1 MLTGPALPSP
11 RHASLAAALDT
22 AAITGR
28 AEDGLVFV
36 GLDERERFYHWSV
49 IRERAERA
57 AASLIHD
64 GVRPGD
70 RVALILTTSVHFM
83 DALFGTLLASAVPV
97 PLYPPLRLGR
107 LREYED
113 ATLRML
119 QTVGARA
126 LVDEARVRPVLGPIV
141 ARARCVEI
149 DAASLSETDARTALQ
164 PDGDALG
171 LIQFSS
177 GSTIAP
183 KAVALTHTQVLAQC
197 GAIEAIVRDR
207 PDNTGVG
214 CSWLPLYHDMGLIGG
229 LFTALTLPG
238 RLVLLSPEHFLAK
251 PALWLR
257 AISRHRAFISPAP
270 NFAYALCTQRVRD
283 AELTGVDLSAWS
295 LALDGGEPVVKGTLE
310 AFAAR
315 FAPFG
320 FDSRALIPVYGLS
333 EAALAVTFA
342 PAGRHARPRRFGGRD
357 VVSVGAPVPGCRVRV
372 TGREAREVPDGEE
385 GAVEVQGASVMQGY
399 YADPAATARA
409 LRAGWLDTGDRGFVH
424 DGELYVTGRAKEVVI
439 VRGQNHAPQE
449 FEEALAGFDGL
460 RPGHV
465 VALGETFADGEG
477 LLILAERATGRAAA
491 ADTELESAVS
501 AHVVARTGI
510 RPALVH
516 LLAPDTLPRTSSGK
530 LRRGEALRRF
540 RAGTLTPANATP
552 LRLGLALVRA
562 ALFRAVASVRRAAVA
577 P

>member
-1 MLTGPALPSP
+1 MLTGPRLTPP
-11 RHASLAAALDT
+11 RHVSLVSALET

-28 AEDGLVFV
+28 AEDGLVIV
-36 GLDERERFYHWSV
+36 GLDEREHFYHWST
-49 IRERAERA
+49 IRDRAERS
-57 AASLIHD
+57 AASLIRA

-83 DALFGTLLASAVPV
+83 DALFGALLASAVPV

-119 QTVGARA
+119 QMVGARV

-141 ARARCVEI
+141 ARARLIEI
-149 DAASLSETDARTALQ
+149 DAASLAETDARAALQ
-164 PDGDALG
+164 PDADALG

-183 KAVALTHTQVLAQC
+183 KAVALTHAQVLAQC
-197 GAIEAIVRDR
+197 AAIEAMVHDR
-207 PDNTGVG
+207 LDNTGVG

-270 NFAYALCTQRVRD
+270 NFAYALCTERVRD
-283 AELTGVDLSAWS
+283 AELAGVDLSAWS
-295 LALDGGEPVVKGTLE
+295 LALNGGEPVVARTLD
-310 AFAAR
+310 AFATR

-320 FDSRALIPVYGLS
+320 FDRRALVPVYGLS

-342 PAGRHARPRRFGGRD
+342 PAGRRARSRRFDCRD
-357 VVSVGAPVPGCRVRV
+357 VMSVGEPVPGCRVRV
-372 TGREAREVPDGEE
+372 TGPETQELADGEE
-385 GAVEVQGASVMQGY
+385 GLVEVQGASVMQGY
-399 YADPAATARA
+399 YANPAATARA
-409 LRAGWLDTGDRGFVH
+409 LRAGWLDTGNRGFIE
-424 DGELYVTGRAKEVVI
+424 DGELYVTGRAKDIVI

-465 VALGETFADGEG
+465 VAVGETFADGEG
-477 LLILAERATGRAAA
+477 LLILAERATGRSGSTGRVGA
-491 ADTELESAVS
+491 TES
-501 AHVVARTGI
+501 
-510 RPALVH
+510 
-516 LLAPDTLPRTSSGK
+516 
-530 LRRGEALRRF
+530 
-540 RAGTLTPANATP
+540 
-552 LRLGLALVRA
+552 
-562 ALFRAVASVRRAAVA
+562 
-577 P
+577 

>member
-1 MLTGPALPSP
+1 VLTGARLPP
-11 RHASLAAALDT
+11 LRHATIVSALDT
-22 AAITGR
+22 AAMTGR
-28 AEDGLVFV
+28 ADDGLVFV
-36 GLDERERFYHWSV
+36 GLDEREQFYHWST
-49 IRERAERA
+49 IRDRAERA
-57 AASLIHD
+57 AASLVAA
-64 GVRPGD
+64 GVKPGD

-113 ATLRML
+113 GTVRML
-119 QTVGARA
+119 QTVGASV

-141 ARARCVEI
+141 ARARSIEI
-149 DAASLSETDARTALQ
+149 DAASLSDTDARTTLQ
-164 PDGDALG
+164 PDADALG

-197 GAIEAIVRDR
+197 AAIETIVRDR

-229 LFTALTLPG
+229 LFTALTLPA
-238 RLVLLSPEHFLAK
+238 RLILLSPEHFLAK

-270 NFAYALCTQRVRD
+270 NFAYSLCTERIRD
-283 AELTGVDLSAWS
+283 GELAGVDLSAWS
-295 LALDGGEPVVKGTLE
+295 LALNGGEPVVLRTLD

-320 FDSRALIPVYGLS
+320 FDRRALLPVYGLS

-342 PAGRHARPRRFGGRD
+342 STGRRARSRRFGGRD
-357 VVSVGAPVPGCRVRV
+357 VVSVGEPVPGSRVRII
-372 TGREAREVPDGEE
+372 GPHAQELPDGEE
-385 GAVEVQGASVMQGY
+385 GLIEVQGASVMQGY

-409 LRAGWLDTGDRGFVH
+409 LRAGWLDTGDRGFAK
-424 DGELYVTGRAKEVVI
+424 DGELYVTGRAKDLVI

-465 VALGETFADGEG
+465 VAVGETFAEGEG
-477 LLILAERATGRAAA
+477 LLLLAERATSRAAA
-491 ADTELESAVS
+491 TDRELEVAVS
-501 AHVVARTGI
+501 ARVVARTGI
-510 RPALVH
+510 RPTLVR
-516 LLAPDTLPRTSSGK
+516 LLPRGTLPRTSSGK
-530 LRRGEALRRF
+530 LRRGEALIRF
-540 RAGTLTPANATP
+540 RAGTLTPGHATSW
-552 LRLGLALVRA
+552 RVGLALVRA
-562 ALFRAVASVRRAAVA
+562 ACFRIIASVRRAAIA